1 MAVTVYTTPTCGFCH
16 QVKSYLA
23 RKGVP
28 YAEKDVSRDR
38 SAADEMVQRSGQM
51 GVPVIEV
58 DGQIVVGFNMQA
70 LEQLLSRQTA
80 RPSLGLKV
88 ADAAHMAR
96 KQGGGPTSGAY
107 VGAVGPGSP
116 GQRAGLQPGD
126 VIVAIDERTISSADD
141 VSRAMSNLARGRS
154 VDIVYLRDGRNLE
167 GQAAL

>member
-1 MAVTVYTTPTCGFCH
+1 MAVTVYTTPTCGYCT

-28 YAEKDVSRDR
+28 YSEKDVSRDR

-51 GVPVIEV
+51 GVPVVDI
-58 DGQIVVGFNMQA
+58 DGQIVVGFNVQA
-70 LEQLLSRQTA
+70 LEQLLSRRTT

-96 KQGGGPTSGAY
+96 KRGSGPTNGAY
-107 VGAVGPGSP
+107 VGAVDSGSA

-126 VIVAIDERTISSADD
+126 VIVAIGERPISSADD
-141 VSRAMSNLARGRS
+141 VSRVLSTLGSGQS
-154 VDIVYLRDGRNLE
+154 VDIMVLRDGDNLE
-167 GQAAL
+167 GRAVL